1 MNVYYSKEGQQPLIQ
16 IVIPSQACLTSEIE
30 EGCVV
35 LERCEREREVGLSCV
50 GVLEGVPE
58 GVTGAE
64 EGAADLVPVALG
76 ILEGGYGG
84 ARIGANLT
92 AELANSNRG
101 MLRL

>member
-1 MNVYYSKEGQQPLIQ
+1 MS
-16 IVIPSQACLTSEIE
+16 IPVLAGEVE
-30 EGCVV
+30 ERGVV
-35 LERCEREREVGLSCV
+35 LKRREGKRQLRLRGVR
-50 GVLEGVPE
+50 VLECVPE